1 MNGQIT
7 SRVPAKDYFAL
18 PAVNISSLKML
29 ARSPLHYRHAL
40 ANPKT
45 SAAMTLG
52 TAAHC
57 AVLEPERFCR
67 DYVTWCKRTE
77 SGRVAPR
84 TGKAWEAFVTEFG
97 DRTILTEDEAELAA
111 NIAAAV
117 RGDPV
122 AAKYLDDGDPE
133 VTLEWT
139 IGERRCKGR
148 VDWIT
153 MRDGQHVIVGLKTAR
168 DCRNHIFS
176 TVAAQ
181 LGYGMQWAWYFD
193 GYKAI
198 TGHEARMV
206 EIVVES
212 KPPHAVVVYLIT
224 EDILAQ
230 GRDDYTNLLRQ
241 LADCESRDEWPG
253 PAQTELVLSM
263 PTWWYGN
270 DEDISDLEL
279 EA

>member
-1 MNGQIT
+1 MNIQ
-7 SRVPAKDYFAL
+7 SRVPSADYFAL
-18 PAVNISSLKML
+18 PALNISRLKEL
-29 ARSPLHYRHAL
+29 KRSPLHYRHAL
-40 ANPKT
+40 THPKT

-57 AVLEPERFCR
+57 ATLEPERFCR

-77 SGRVAPR
+77 SGRTAPR
-84 TGKAWEAFVTEFG
+84 TGKAWESFVAEFG

-111 NIAAAV
+111 NIAASV

-122 AAKYLDDGDPE
+122 AMKYLEAGEPE
-133 VTLEWT
+133 VTMQWELD
-139 IGERRCKGR
+139 GRPCKGR
-148 VDWIT
+148 ADWIT
-153 MRDGQHVIVGLKTAR
+153 TRDGEPVIVGLKTAR
-168 DCRNHIFS
+168 DCRNHVFS

-193 GYKAI
+193 GYQAI
-198 TGHEARMV
+198 TGRDARMI

-212 KPPHAVVVYLIT
+212 KPPHAVVVYVIT

-230 GRDDYTNLLRQ
+230 GREDYQDLMRV
-241 LADCESRDEWPG
+241 LADCEARDEWPG

-263 PTWWYGN
+263 PTWWYGT

-279 EA
+279 ET